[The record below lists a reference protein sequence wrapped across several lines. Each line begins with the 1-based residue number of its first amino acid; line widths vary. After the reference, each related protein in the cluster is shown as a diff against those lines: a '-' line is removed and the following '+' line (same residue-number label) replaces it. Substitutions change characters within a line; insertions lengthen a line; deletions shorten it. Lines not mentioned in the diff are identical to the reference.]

1 MRARGLQM
9 TKEEVKEMMLKID
22 EDNNGFI
29 D

>member
-1 MRARGLQM
+1 MRALGLQM